1 MAGTTR
7 NKTSESVIG
16 AFHSLP
22 GAPVAPPA
30 GPPYY
35 PPVDRSTPT
44 PPGDGHPEEPEA
56 TARRS
61 LLALDPDDYPGEGY
75 RKRQVANWV
84 WVSGARSFDEMTN
97 LPAGLREELAALWR
111 VGEFD
116 RVEGFPS
123 EDGAV
128 KFLYTLLDGARTE
141 AVYMPYPDHTTLC
154 ISSQVGCPAGC
165 TFCATGRLGFG
176 RNLTLA
182 EIIDQVLAAAA
193 VQGLP
198 PRGIRNVVLMGM
210 GEPLLNLEAVTAAV
224 RRLIDPRTLDL
235 SPRRI
240 TLSTVGIPQGI
251 HRLAEEDLGVRL
263 ALSLHAPDDETR
275 QRIIPTAHRF
285 GITEI
290 MAAVRHY
297 FKQTRRRV
305 TFEYTMLE
313 ETNDHLWQARRLGG
327 LLTGIV
333 AHVNLIPFN
342 PWPGA
347 PVTGSPPFRIRAF
360 AAELETMGIPTSV
373 RWSRGQDVGA
383 ACGQL
388 ALTRPAAD

>member
-1 MAGTTR
+1 
-7 NKTSESVIG
+7 
-16 AFHSLP
+16 
-22 GAPVAPPA
+22 
-30 GPPYY
+30 
-35 PPVDRSTPT
+35 VDNPSPT
-44 PPGDGHPEEPEA
+44 PPGDRLSEEPEA
-56 TARRS
+56 TGRRS
-61 LLALDPDDYPGEGY
+61 LLALDPDDYPGQGY
-75 RKRQVANWV
+75 RKRQVANWI
-84 WVSGARSFDEMTN
+84 WVSGARSFAEMTN
-97 LPAGLREELAALWR
+97 LPAGLREELATRWR
-111 VGEFD
+111 IGEFE
-116 RVEGFPS
+116 RIESFPS
-123 EDGAV
+123 EDGSV

-176 RNLTLA
+176 RNLSAA
-182 EIIDQVLAAAA
+182 EILDQVLAAAA
-193 VQGLP
+193 AQGLP
-198 PRGIRNVVLMGM
+198 PRTIRNVVLMGM
-210 GEPLLNLEAVTAAV
+210 GEPLLNLDAVTEAA

-240 TLSTVGIPQGI
+240 TLSTVGIPKGI
-251 HRLAEEDLGVRL
+251 HRLAEADLGVRL

-285 GITEI
+285 GIAEI
-290 MAAVRHY
+290 MTAVHRY
-297 FKQTRRRV
+297 FEATRRRV

-313 ETNDHLWQARRLGG
+313 EVNDHLWQARRLGG

-342 PWPGA
+342 TWPGA
-347 PVTGSPPFRIRAF
+347 PVTGSPPARIRAF
-360 AAELETMGIPTSV
+360 TAELETMGISTSV

-388 ALTRPAAD
+388 ALTRPAAG